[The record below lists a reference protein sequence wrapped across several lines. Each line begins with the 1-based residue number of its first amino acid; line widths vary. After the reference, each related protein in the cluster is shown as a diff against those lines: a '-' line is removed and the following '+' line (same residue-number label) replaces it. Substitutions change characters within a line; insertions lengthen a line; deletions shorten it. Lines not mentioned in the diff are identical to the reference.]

1 MLTDVYVEY
10 LNGCLRRSAR
20 SSHHDIGRVTG
31 SSVSHTAK
39 IPPGVRIGR
48 PGLFQFLNAA
58 PAPIISRILNWAL
71 AKGRSFFWRPV
82 CPAGEPVHVVTHV
95 VYTVGWR
102 RSPASPQQYGGG
114 GRGGGKHT
122 VSLTGCSKRG
132 APQVSAAVAGR
143 WATATKAAAARP
155 GACQ

>member
-48 PGLFQFLNAA
+48 PGLFQFFDAA

-71 AKGRSFFWRPV
+71 AKGRSFFFWRPV
-82 CPAGEPVHVVTHV
+82 VCP
-95 VYTVGWR
+95 
-102 RSPASPQQYGGG
+102 
-114 GRGGGKHT
+114 
-122 VSLTGCSKRG
+122 VSLCMLYTPLDGEGHLLLLSSTEEEEGEEASTR
-132 APQVSAAVAGR
+132 
-143 WATATKAAAARP
+143 
-155 GACQ
+155 